1 MIERN
6 LSGDQ
11 TAELCVDSQA
21 TLREL
26 QPEICKAFRVPF
38 PLNAASLVVGEQVF
52 DGFCQQPFMT
62 IKGDSGEHQVTATV
76 LFEQATDMFWF
87 DRLFRNSTR

>member
-1 MIERN
+1 M
-6 LSGDQ
+6 
-11 TAELCVDSQA
+11 DSQA

-26 QPEICKAFRVPF
+26 QPEICKAFRVSF
-38 PLNAASLVVGEQVF
+38 PLNAASLVVDEQVF
-52 DGFCQQPFMT
+52 DCFCQQPFMT
-62 IKGDSGEHQVTATV
+62 IKGESGEHQVTATV

>member
-1 MIERN
+1 MERN

-26 QPEICKAFRVPF
+26 QPEICKAFRVP
-38 PLNAASLVVGEQVF
+38 LVGDQVF

-62 IKGDSGEHQVTATV
+62 IKGDSGEHQVTTTV
-76 LFEQATDMFWF
+76 LFERATDMFWF

>member
-11 TAELCVDSQA
+11 MAELCVDPQA
-21 TLREL
+21 PLRCR

-52 DGFCQQPFMT
+52 DGFCQHPFMT
-62 IKGDSGEHQVTATV
+62 LKGESGEHLVTATV
-76 LFEQATDMFWF
+76 LVEQATDMFWF